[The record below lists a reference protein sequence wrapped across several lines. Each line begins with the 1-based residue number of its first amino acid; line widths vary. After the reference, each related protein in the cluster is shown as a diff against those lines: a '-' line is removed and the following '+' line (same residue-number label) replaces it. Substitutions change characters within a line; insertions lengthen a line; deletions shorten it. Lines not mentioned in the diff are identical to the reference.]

1 MSEAIMYNTFFVFHF
16 FGAIC
21 VFSAAAITF
30 LNMVGM
36 AFTTETRGMW
46 NCSYWAMKMA
56 QFWLFSIILILVS
69 SIYLVFSRWGWKF
82 PWIDVSLVMLILMMA
97 LSPII
102 IRRLK
107 EVHQAIDSET
117 ENIASLKSMEKVRDR
132 FLWNS
137 VTIMSLEVAGIIHLM
152 IEKMGTLGSILTFFI
167 MLILGFLLSKV
178 VLRWANKLNPIPV
191 VNHIEG
197 TMTTH

>member
-1 MSEAIMYNTFFVFHF
+1 MYNAFFIFHF

-36 AFTTETRGMW
+36 AFTKETRGMW

-56 QFWLFSIILILVS
+56 RFWLYSIILILVS

-102 IRRLK
+102 IHRLK
-107 EVHQAIDSET
+107 EIHRTVDEET
-117 ENIASLKSMEKVRDR
+117 ENLASLKSMEKVRDPL
-132 FLWNS
+132 LWNS
-137 VTIMSLEVAGIIHLM
+137 VSIMSLEVAGIIHLM
-152 IEKMGTLGSILTFFI
+152 IEKLGTLGSILTFCI
-167 MLILGFLLSKV
+167 TLILGILLSKV
-178 VLRWANKLNPIPV
+178 VLRLANKLNPISV
-191 VNHIEG
+191 INLSKD
-197 TMTTH
+197 

>member
-1 MSEAIMYNTFFVFHF
+1 MYNTFFVFHF

-36 AFTTETRGMW
+36 AFTKETRGMW
-46 NCSYWAMKMA
+46 NSSYWAMKMA
-56 QFWLFSIILILVS
+56 RFWLFSIILILVS
-69 SIYLVFSRWGWKF
+69 SIYLVFSRWGWKL

-107 EVHQAIDSET
+107 EIHQVIDAET
-117 ENIASLKSMEKVRDR
+117 ENVASFKSMEKVRDR
-132 FLWNS
+132 ILWDS
-137 VTIMSLEVAGIIHLM
+137 VSIMTLEVAGIIHLM
-152 IEKMGTLGSILTFFI
+152 IEKMGTLGSLLTFFI
-167 MLILGFLLSKV
+167 ILILGILLSKI
-178 VLRWANKLNPIPV
+178 VLHYANKLNPIPV
-191 VNHIEG
+191 ENHNEG
-197 TMTTH
+197 TMTTR